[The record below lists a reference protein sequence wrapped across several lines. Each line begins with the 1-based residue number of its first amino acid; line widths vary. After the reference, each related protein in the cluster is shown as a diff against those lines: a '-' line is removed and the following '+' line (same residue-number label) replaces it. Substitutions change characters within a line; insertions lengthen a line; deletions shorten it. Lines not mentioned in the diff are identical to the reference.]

1 MSEQSAVI
9 LFAHGA
15 RDPRWAQPFERIQA
29 LVSESLPGTPVELA
43 FLEQMTPDLQ
53 TAVARVAQAGVKRVT
68 LIPLFL
74 GAGGHV
80 KDDVA
85 ALVRGLEQ
93 EYAVLQFCV
102 TSPIGEDDEL
112 VAAIAGWVVRQH
124 RWAGSE
130 QGSDSPL

>member
-1 MSEQSAVI
+1 VSEQSAII

-15 RDPRWAQPFERIQA
+15 RDPRWAAPFQRIQT

-43 FLEQMTPDLQ
+43 FLERMTPDLP

-68 LIPLFL
+68 VIPLFL

-80 KDDVA
+80 KDEVA
-85 ALVRGLEQ
+85 ALVRDLEQ
-93 EYAVLQFCV
+93 KYAALQFYV

-112 VAAIAGWVVRQH
+112 VAAIAGWVVRLH
-124 RWAGSE
+124 R
-130 QGSDSPL
+130 

>member
-1 MSEQSAVI
+1 VSGQSAII

-15 RDPRWAQPFERIQA
+15 RDPHWALPFKRIQA

-43 FLEQMTPDLQ
+43 FLELMTPDLP
-53 TAVARVAQAGVKRVT
+53 TAVARVVQAGVKRVT
-68 LIPLFL
+68 VIPVFL

-85 ALVRGLEQ
+85 ALIRDLEQ
-93 EYAVLQFCV
+93 KYAVLQFFV
-102 TSPIGEDDEL
+102 TSPIGEDGEL

-124 RWAGSE
+124 R
-130 QGSDSPL
+130 